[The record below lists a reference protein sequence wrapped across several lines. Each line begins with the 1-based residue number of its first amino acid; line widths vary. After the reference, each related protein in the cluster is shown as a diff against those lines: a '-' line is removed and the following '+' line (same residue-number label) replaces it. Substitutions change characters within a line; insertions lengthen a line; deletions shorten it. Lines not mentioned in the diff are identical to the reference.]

1 VQYPPLEHLRLDV
14 GGGGEED
21 LCPQGHPQ
29 DKVGNNFSDLFVS
42 LPLEVFTT
50 MVASE
55 GLETQGPIFTR
66 SSGTGSSVSPPKEVK
81 VTLLNVC
88 GRAECIPKGKQKS
101 LLLSGAATWA
111 L

>member
-29 DKVGNNFSDLFVS
+29 DKVGNNFSDLFIS

-66 SSGTGSSVSPPKEVK
+66 SSGTGSSSVPSEGGEGNPSQC
-81 VTLLNVC
+81 L
-88 GRAECIPKGKQKS
+88 
-101 LLLSGAATWA
+101 W
-111 L
+111 